1 MIEGRINTVETFGSV
16 DGPGV
21 RFIFFMQGCPL
32 RCGYCHN
39 PETWSMTEGGEV
51 MTAEAAF
58 QKAFRFKN
66 YWKNGG
72 GITVSGG
79 EPLAQIDFLI
89 ELFKLAKAKGVHT
102 CIDTAGAPFTREE
115 PFFGKFKEL
124 MEVTNLLLVDVKHID
139 NEKHLD
145 LTGKTNTNILDMFHY
160 LDEIQKPIWIRHVL
174 VPGYTA
180 DEDSLTRLDAFIKT
194 LSNVQR
200 VEVLPYH
207 AMAITKYEKYGIPY
221 RFKDVEIP
229 DQETIQKA
237 NDLLHTAEY
246 TGYKN

>member
-89 ELFKLAKAKGVHT
+89 ESGETADTLSALKLAKAKGYILVS
-102 CIDTAGAPFTREE
+102 ILPE
-115 PFFGKFKEL
+115 
-124 MEVTNLLLVDVKHID
+124 LLLQ
-139 NEKHLD
+139 EKS
-145 LTGKTNTNILDMFHY
+145 
-160 LDEIQKPIWIRHVL
+160 PSL
-174 VPGYTA
+174 V
-180 DEDSLTRLDAFIKT
+180 SL
-194 LSNVQR
+194 
-200 VEVLPYH
+200 
-207 AMAITKYEKYGIPY
+207 
-221 RFKDVEIP
+221 
-229 DQETIQKA
+229 
-237 NDLLHTAEY
+237 
-246 TGYKN
+246 KN